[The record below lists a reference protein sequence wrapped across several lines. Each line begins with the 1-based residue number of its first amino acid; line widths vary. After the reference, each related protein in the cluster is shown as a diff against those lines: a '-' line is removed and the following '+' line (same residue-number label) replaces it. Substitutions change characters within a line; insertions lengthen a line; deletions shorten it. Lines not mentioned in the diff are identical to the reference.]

1 LAFPCNQFGKQ
12 EPGESE
18 EIRAVADGYGVEFHM
33 FEKVLVNGAGAHPV
47 FAFLKA
53 RLSDVLGQSIKW
65 NFTKFLI
72 GKDGTP
78 VARFS
83 PPTAPLSFEKE
94 IERLLAE
101 PGIDAALRVS

>member
-1 LAFPCNQFGKQ
+1 VSAQRSPLALGSASAGSAHPAPSRF
-12 EPGESE
+12 
-18 EIRAVADGYGVEFHM
+18 R